1 MKNIIFI
8 LCCMFCMSALGQT
21 HFVEDTPE
29 VRNWLDNMF
38 QHLDKSKVPHGLL
51 RDYAFELADLDI
63 YNGVELND
71 SNYVDRVAFEN
82 LLRTVRSSSV
92 GAKPF
97 NAEEVLA
104 TQYSLSGRGKGIMG
118 VVLYQY
124 SYIREDALTGH
135 LIRYENEQVSDNE
148 VNGVWQ
154 NPYSSGYTLGFSAQD
169 TVFYGSK
176 ISYSFPASIWKSNV
190 IGGKVEFDAD
200 DGRGYVSISSGS
212 SSQSSYSSTGVKH
225 LKMRVRLA
233 DGSYLYSHSL
243 VKVITDNVITRTE
256 AAKFKPDRC
265 VDVAAG
271 LPYNGEKAS
280 GRISYLYSTG
290 SPGKL
295 TKPFIVMEGFDP
307 LEFVDD
313 DNPYM
318 GDEKFGNT
326 NLHTFVNGLSQ
337 RYAAF
342 NKLRSEYDII
352 YIDLFDSKL
361 SIQANARLF
370 ESAIELINQEKA
382 SCGCTEKNIVMGQSM
397 GGLIARYGLKE
408 MENLSHIHDVS
419 LLFCQDTP
427 HLGAHVPL
435 GILQGMNGILRFY
448 YDKWIIGRLALG
460 DFKSKIAP
468 VLYSNAARQMLI
480 NYVDNNG
487 NVDNSY
493 HTAWQRELTKMGYPE
508 GDNGYKMRVVSIS
521 NGQTPVVDCRKPY
534 IYVDGKASTKIL
546 SDILMEFVAPNFF
559 ASVLGIAL
567 QDWQVFLLGF
577 LPGSSTLLLHFEANP
592 IGYDGRSVC
601 NMYLRYVKKF
611 LWMIKIR
618 RTVFSYQRDCPSSMI
633 NYDKMPG
640 SYYELSNANGAAI
653 SSDQAERWVRL
664 FTRYNLTTNFENKL
678 MFIPTV
684 SSLDIGEGKVEL
696 TQSDYEKKYLMDF
709 PPASP
714 KHTPFDAFYITDGST
729 YHTSFEPTM
738 LDWILEQMKV
748 TIDGSNVATNGSK
761 YTIRNNTQ
769 NYAINW
775 SSSDESV
782 ATIDNTG
789 TLTMKK
795 HGVITITANC
805 VINNI
810 TTRYHK
816 EVMVGFPPMVLEWS
830 INGVYLVTA
839 RCIEPNDEPF
849 LKYLQYEWKLKG
861 DHVDKLYTDWR
872 VSTVPENKIVTS
884 NKACKL
890 TVYMRATNEE
900 RIKGDVLFISFDA
913 TAPYAYHPND
923 YFFVYGSD
931 ESSNCELYVF
941 KNPLYENQEALEND
955 EQFKIASITATEHL
969 TNFKQYIYFDI
980 PVTSVEMPLKD
991 FCKPDYFDDWYRACK
1006 RGGNPILII
1015 DLIFRNKDNKIVTFK
1030 ILRCEYRA
1038 RRF

>member
-1 MKNIIFI
+1 MKNIIFL
-8 LCCMFCMSALGQT
+8 LCCIFYMSALGQS

-38 QHLDKSKVPHGLL
+38 QHLDKSKIPHGLL

-63 YNGVELND
+63 YNGKELND

-104 TQYSLSGRGKGIMG
+104 TQHSLSGRGKGIIG

-124 SYIREDALTGH
+124 SYIREDALSSH
-135 LIRYENEQVSDNE
+135 LIRYENEQVFDNE

-154 NPYSSGYTLGFSAQD
+154 NPYSIGYTLGFSAQD
-169 TVFYGSK
+169 TVFYGSN

-190 IGGKVEFDAD
+190 TSGKVEFDAD
-200 DGRGYVSISSGS
+200 DGRGYVSVSSGS
-212 SSQSSYSSTGVKH
+212 SYQGSYSSTGVKH

-265 VDVAAG
+265 VDITAS

-313 DNPYM
+313 ANPYM

-460 DFKSKIAP
+460 DFKSKISP

-480 NYVDNNG
+480 NYVDDNG

-493 HTAWQRELTKMGYPE
+493 HTVWQRELTKMGYPE

-521 NGQTPVVDCRKPY
+521 NGQTPVIDCRKPY
-534 IYVDGKASTKIL
+534 IYVDGRASTKIL

-618 RTVFSYQRDCPSSMI
+618 RTVFSSQRDYPLSMI

-653 SSDQAERWVRL
+653 SSDQAERWVQL

-696 TQSDYEKKYLMDF
+696 TQSDYEKKYLMNF

-738 LDWILEQMKV
+738 LDWMLEQMKV
-748 TIDGSNVATNGSK
+748 TVDGPEVATDGSR
-761 YTIRNNTQ
+761 YTIRNNTM
-769 NYAINW
+769 NYNITWNT
-775 SSSDESV
+775 SDESV
-782 ATIDNTG
+782 ATVDNTG
-789 TLTMKK
+789 TLSMKK
-795 HGVITITANC
+795 YGVITITASC
-805 VINNI
+805 VINNV
-810 TTRYHK
+810 TTKFHK
-816 EVMVGFPPMVLEWS
+816 KIMVGFPPFVLEWRMEVS
-830 INGVYLVTA
+830 AYMVSA
-839 RCIEPNDEPF
+839 RCIDSKAETF
-849 LKYLQYEWKLKG
+849 LKNIQYEWKLKR
-861 DHVDKLYTDWR
+861 DSESSTSDWSQTIDPWWG
-872 VSTVPENKIVTS
+872 VMPTQKTNKV
-884 NKACKL
+884 
-890 TVYMRATNEE
+890 TVYMRVFNAEGIRSNP
-900 RIKGDVLFISFDA
+900 VFLNMDA
-913 TAPYAYHPND
+913 TAPFEFEPHTPNFEVSQYTNPFTASLD
-923 YFFVYGSD
+923 FFPNPQYEDQEVLVNND
-931 ESSNCELYVF
+931 EFKIRRVESSGGNYLYIDFNLVTSGTIFLEDCWSRGGFLTWFNMVKGGGVGSTREIMAILLF
-941 KNPLYENQEALEND
+941 KNNYGRIVYRKVLRVR
-955 EQFKIASITATEHL
+955 
-969 TNFKQYIYFDI
+969 YFR
-980 PVTSVEMPLKD
+980 L
-991 FCKPDYFDDWYRACK
+991 
-1006 RGGNPILII
+1006 
-1015 DLIFRNKDNKIVTFK
+1015 
-1030 ILRCEYRA
+1030 
-1038 RRF
+1038 

>member
-1 MKNIIFI
+1 MKNIIFL
-8 LCCMFCMSALGQT
+8 LCCIFYMSALGQS

-38 QHLDKSKVPHGLL
+38 QHLDKSKIPHGLL

-63 YNGVELND
+63 YNGKELND

-104 TQYSLSGRGKGIMG
+104 TQHSLSGRGKGIIG

-124 SYIREDALTGH
+124 SYIREDALSSH
-135 LIRYENEQVSDNE
+135 LIRYENEQVFDNE

-154 NPYSSGYTLGFSAQD
+154 NPYSIGYTLGFSAQD
-169 TVFYGSK
+169 TVFYGSN

-190 IGGKVEFDAD
+190 TSGKVEFDAD
-200 DGRGYVSISSGS
+200 DGRGYVSVSSGS
-212 SSQSSYSSTGVKH
+212 SYQGSYSSTGVKH

-265 VDVAAG
+265 VDITAS

-313 DNPYM
+313 ANPYM

-448 YDKWIIGRLALG
+448 SLSLRA
-460 DFKSKIAP
+460 FPS
-468 VLYSNAARQMLI
+468 
-480 NYVDNNG
+480 
-487 NVDNSY
+487 
-493 HTAWQRELTKMGYPE
+493 
-508 GDNGYKMRVVSIS
+508 
-521 NGQTPVVDCRKPY
+521 
-534 IYVDGKASTKIL
+534 AS
-546 SDILMEFVAPNFF
+546 
-559 ASVLGIAL
+559 
-567 QDWQVFLLGF
+567 
-577 LPGSSTLLLHFEANP
+577 
-592 IGYDGRSVC
+592 
-601 NMYLRYVKKF
+601 
-611 LWMIKIR
+611 
-618 RTVFSYQRDCPSSMI
+618 
-633 NYDKMPG
+633 
-640 SYYELSNANGAAI
+640 
-653 SSDQAERWVRL
+653 
-664 FTRYNLTTNFENKL
+664 
-678 MFIPTV
+678 
-684 SSLDIGEGKVEL
+684 
-696 TQSDYEKKYLMDF
+696 
-709 PPASP
+709 
-714 KHTPFDAFYITDGST
+714 
-729 YHTSFEPTM
+729 
-738 LDWILEQMKV
+738 
-748 TIDGSNVATNGSK
+748 
-761 YTIRNNTQ
+761 
-769 NYAINW
+769 
-775 SSSDESV
+775 
-782 ATIDNTG
+782 
-789 TLTMKK
+789 
-795 HGVITITANC
+795 
-805 VINNI
+805 
-810 TTRYHK
+810 
-816 EVMVGFPPMVLEWS
+816 
-830 INGVYLVTA
+830 
-839 RCIEPNDEPF
+839 
-849 LKYLQYEWKLKG
+849 
-861 DHVDKLYTDWR
+861 
-872 VSTVPENKIVTS
+872 
-884 NKACKL
+884 
-890 TVYMRATNEE
+890 
-900 RIKGDVLFISFDA
+900 
-913 TAPYAYHPND
+913 
-923 YFFVYGSD
+923 
-931 ESSNCELYVF
+931 
-941 KNPLYENQEALEND
+941 
-955 EQFKIASITATEHL
+955 
-969 TNFKQYIYFDI
+969 
-980 PVTSVEMPLKD
+980 
-991 FCKPDYFDDWYRACK
+991 
-1006 RGGNPILII
+1006 
-1015 DLIFRNKDNKIVTFK
+1015 
-1030 ILRCEYRA
+1030 
-1038 RRF
+1038 